1 MAGLYDT
8 DILLDDSQQLTQAA
22 SGDAPL
28 ASGIDCFLQ
37 DIRLEA
43 MTQAGELWYDE
54 TWGWSLLDFQHAD
67 YDELTRIEIEQRIR
81 DKLGAREEISSDTIA
96 VSFGADG
103 DLLAITVTF
112 SLGDDAYTLAISL
125 DRISVEVTVT

>member
-8 DILLDDSQQLTQAA
+8 DILLNDNQQLTQATT
-22 SGDAPL
+22 GDAPIVT
-28 ASGIDCFLQ
+28 GFDCFLQ

-54 TWGWSLLDFQHAD
+54 TWGWSLLDFQHAN

-81 DKLGAREEISSDTIA
+81 DKLSTREAINADTID
-96 VSFGADG
+96 VSFHTDH
-103 DLLAITVTF
+103 DLLIIVITF
-112 SLGDDAYTLAISL
+112 SIGEDKYSLHISL
-125 DRISVEVTVT
+125 DRISVEVSVT